1 VNHEGFL
8 KFIFTGFYKN
18 DSMCHIQASHSGPP
32 FLHAIRTQ
40 LGDIQAQVFYLNYW
54 MTVKFD
60 FVCLKNDSQ
69 EITVFSA

>member
-1 VNHEGFL
+1 
-8 KFIFTGFYKN
+8 
-18 DSMCHIQASHSGPP
+18 MCHIQASHSGPP